1 MKTYTIYTTCAA
13 ALLTWGLASCELR
26 DELRGHGL
34 EENEGY
40 AELTFDT
47 KTNGEVVTATTK
59 ATMDGTFDEADI
71 NPANYT
77 IRVVNTESGAQ
88 VKEMTYQALTALN
101 GKVALDE
108 GKYRVEAFNYDGSS
122 VNASAR
128 PFFKGTSN
136 FQILPGS
143 TTRVSTSCSLQNIE
157 VGVKLSADFLNSFKD
172 DYTVTVS
179 NGEAGSWIF
188 DKTNIDKKVYLK
200 VPDTAISSL
209 DAVIKATTQVGDRIV
224 TQISIT
230 KPADA
235 EGGTQLKGGDSF
247 LITLNP
253 GSEPIT
259 RYNLQVSVD
268 LTMNE
273 TGATISIPTENIV
286 FNESTGGGEAGDES
300 IVITGLPANYTL
312 AEAQT
317 NAVIKFNV
325 PRGIQNILVTISSN
339 NDRFNSTIAGLGL
352 GGQFDLA
359 NPGEQEYVLTHPL
372 DSGEGIGLLD
382 PNDPVKGKTSYQFD
396 VREFMSLLGLYGTGV
411 YNFDITVK
419 DGVEE
424 KSGRMV
430 VTQE

>member
-1 MKTYTIYTTCAA
+1 M
-13 ALLTWGLASCELR
+13 
-26 DELRGHGL
+26 
-34 EENEGY
+34 
-40 AELTFDT
+40 
-47 KTNGEVVTATTK
+47 
-59 ATMDGTFDEADI
+59 
-71 NPANYT
+71 
-77 IRVVNTESGAQ
+77 
-88 VKEMTYQALTALN
+88 
-101 GKVALDE
+101 
-108 GKYRVEAFNYDGSS
+108 
-122 VNASAR
+122 
-128 PFFKGTSN
+128 
-136 FQILPGS
+136 
-143 TTRVSTSCSLQNIE
+143 
-157 VGVKLSADFLNSFKD
+157 GVKLSADFLNSFKD

-200 VPDTAISSL
+200 VPATAISSL

-286 FNESTGGGEAGDES
+286 FNEGTGGGEAGDES

-317 NAVIKFNV
+317 NAVI
-325 PRGIQNILVTISSN
+325 
-339 NDRFNSTIAGLGL
+339 
-352 GGQFDLA
+352 
-359 NPGEQEYVLTHPL
+359 
-372 DSGEGIGLLD
+372 
-382 PNDPVKGKTSYQFD
+382 
-396 VREFMSLLGLYGTGV
+396 
-411 YNFDITVK
+411 
-419 DGVEE
+419 
-424 KSGRMV
+424 
-430 VTQE
+430 